1 MMEEGG
7 GQVRTTGGVE
17 AVPEGVEV
25 AGLAASPADLRL
37 WDFDLRLEHGR
48 ASDQ

>member
-1 MMEEGG
+1 MVEEGG
-7 GQVRTTGGVE
+7 RQVKTTGAVE
-17 AVPEGVEV
+17 AVSEGVEV
-25 AGLAASPADLRL
+25 AGLAASPADLRF

>member
-1 MMEEGG
+1 MVEEER
-7 GQVRTTGGVE
+7 GQARAAGAVE
-17 AVPEGVEV
+17 PVAEGVEV
-25 AGLAASPADLRL
+25 AGLAASPANLRL